1 MDLILNGFALATL
14 VVMALFQ
21 SWRITRLEDKLFEYE
36 QRFED
41 QKDYNRNLLVNV
53 SNVRHRLDNK
63 ADRDQLKYDLKRIL
77 GEMYN

>member
-1 MDLILNGFALATL
+1 MDLILNGFALAAL

-21 SWRITRLEDKLFEYE
+21 SWRITKLEDKLLEYD

-53 SNVRHRLDNK
+53 SHAHKRLDNK